1 MIRKKHTAILVS
13 LGTTL
18 ALLALSSIPA
28 RANDLVSASVTATCS
43 NYTVSV
49 AGVNGNSPPLSVS
62 YTFTLT
68 PNSGPSIGPIPG
80 TVPSSAITVAGDFS
94 FSGSVTN
101 SYPNGPLT
109 GNFTFTVSGTA
120 TLFTG
125 SPPGMVNTV
134 NITSNGGTLNCPV
147 ANKCPLTQGFWKN
160 HPDAWPVSSLTLG
173 TVTYTEA
180 QLITILKTPVA
191 GDASLNLAH
200 QLIAAMLNVDNGS
213 NPAPI
218 SATITDAN
226 GDLGTGTIPEGI
238 APSSTLGADM
248 VDDANTLDSYNSG
261 TLTPG
266 CTGPS

>member
-1 MIRKKHTAILVS
+1 
-13 LGTTL
+13 
-18 ALLALSSIPA
+18 
-28 RANDLVSASVTATCS
+28 
-43 NYTVSV
+43 
-49 AGVNGNSPPLSVS
+49 
-62 YTFTLT
+62 
-68 PNSGPSIGPIPG
+68 
-80 TVPSSAITVAGDFS
+80 
-94 FSGSVTN
+94 
-101 SYPNGPLT
+101 
-109 GNFTFTVSGTA
+109 
-120 TLFTG
+120 
-125 SPPGMVNTV
+125 MVNTV
-134 NITSNGGTLNCPV
+134 NITSNGGTLNCSV

-160 HPDAWPVSSLTLG
+160 HPAAWPVSSLTLG

-200 QLIAAMLNVDNGS
+200 QLIAAMLNVANGS